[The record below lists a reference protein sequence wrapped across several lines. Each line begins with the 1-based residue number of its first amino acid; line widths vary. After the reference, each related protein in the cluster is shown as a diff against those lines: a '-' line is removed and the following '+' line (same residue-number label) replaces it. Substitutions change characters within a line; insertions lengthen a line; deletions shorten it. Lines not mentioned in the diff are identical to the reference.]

1 MWYWRSSVLVTWN
14 GIKGLLWNDKLHLN
28 WGTLLLKDEAR
39 LCHWI
44 KCFRVE
50 KPLNDDIISIL
61 DDTITT
67 KVHKERSKS
76 LLVKPF
82 NGVLVSVT
90 SMIIVGML
98 IFSMIYIKHPLDLA
112 QKFRYFGVIWRK
124 TSSGYSTSHWNQ

>member
-1 MWYWRSSVLVTWN
+1 MKLDVTTE
-14 GIKGLLWNDKLHLN
+14 LN
-28 WGTLLLKDEAR
+28 ALEW
-39 LCHWI
+39 
-44 KCFRVE
+44 E

-112 QKFRYFGVIWRK
+112 QKFRYFGVI
-124 TSSGYSTSHWNQ
+124 